1 MPANQDDR
9 YNIAARTTD
18 LRNVVFELI
27 LVTTVLGLGLNLIA
41 DVVFTTVNEFRLP
54 LFWRVLIVVLLVAVG
69 VVALLWFWRRND
81 RVTTDEARIDLLVPY
96 ELNPREGLFIPALMP
111 QAPYSVISEAHEF
124 FDHAFSKEERL
135 ALRRRYLDW
144 QAGQSQAQLRDWAID
159 YHHQMIDALLLE
171 AIDFFNERS
180 LGRHARVGWMRSPLP
195 SEQRELGAFPQRLQ
209 DNPFIQAKRGW
220 KIRMPVAVSLTI
232 DELADGWVWTLSHKD
247 HGAVRLH
254 ISRKV
259 GIQRWE
265 GRPSAKIRTL
275 RTGLPL
281 PAADA
286 TCLALGSRISASAD
300 VRGILGRRRDEADCF
315 CNWATRLLTV
325 LEQSLDWEYFNDE
338 RFPRQKLI
346 WTSEVVDDL
355 QERLARLEALLETP
369 FSPTDG
375 TDDDHA

>member
-18 LRNVVFELI
+18 LRNVAVELI
-27 LVTTVLGLGLNLIA
+27 IVTTVLGLVLNLIA
-41 DVVFTTVNEFRLP
+41 DVIFTTVDEFQLP
-54 LFWRVLIVVLLVAVG
+54 LFWRVL
-69 VVALLWFWRRND
+69 VVAGLVVGSGAAVIWFWRRND
-81 RVTTDEARIDLLVPY
+81 RVTTEEARIDLLVPY
-96 ELNPREGLFIPALMP
+96 ELNPRDGLFIPAHMP
-111 QAPYSVISEAHEF
+111 QAPYSVISKAHEF
-124 FDHAFSKEERL
+124 FNDAFSKEKRL
-135 ALRRRYLDW
+135 KLRKEYMDW
-144 QAGQSQAQLRDWAID
+144 QAGQSQAQFRDWAID

-195 SEQRELGAFPQRLQ
+195 SEQRELGAFPQQLQ

-232 DELADGWVWTLSHKD
+232 DELADGWLWTLGHKG
-247 HGAVRLH
+247 HGAVYLH
-254 ISRKV
+254 INRKV
-259 GIQRWE
+259 GVQVWND
-265 GRPSAKIRTL
+265 RPSAKIHTL
-275 RTGLPL
+275 RTGLPK
-281 PAADA
+281 PTADA
-286 TCLALGSRISASAD
+286 TCLALGSQISASAN

-355 QERLARLEALLETP
+355 QERLARLEALLEP
-369 FSPTDG
+369 PSSPVDS
-375 TDDDHA
+375 TDDDPA